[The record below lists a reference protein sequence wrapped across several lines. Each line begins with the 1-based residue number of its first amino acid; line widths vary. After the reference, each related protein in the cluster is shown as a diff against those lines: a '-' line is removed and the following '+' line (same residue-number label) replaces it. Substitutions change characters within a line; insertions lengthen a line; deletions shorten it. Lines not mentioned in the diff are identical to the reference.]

1 MSRKRRQVELP
12 ITYVGAQPRPG
23 SSSPEGT
30 VINVHGI
37 IMDNFTALA
46 FGAMNVAN
54 RAAREEYLERLS
66 KLVANVE
73 EQIAIL
79 RKEAGVQQR
88 THLENLKLD
97 VKVRHALIERKR
109 FEIGVQRAA
118 ANSYYGSSP
127 LNKNARD
134 YGAATFYQIASGRIK
149 RSKIQA
155 ALNAAYRAA
164 YSVQLLEAEI
174 KSLQVQVTALQKA
187 IVQAEAQAK
196 ARAQAE
202 AQAKARAQAEAQAR
216 ARAQAEAQ
224 AKARGQAEAQAKA
237 RAQAEAQAKA
247 RAQAEAQAKARAQVE
262 AQAKARAQAEAQAK
276 ARAQAEAQAKARAQ
290 AEQQQ
295 WQAASSTNTFNTPLM
310 AGGTLPLVVAA
321 GGVITQQGSSRTL
334 RSAIV
339 SALSSIRGI
348 AIAGVGGPFVVG
360 VLAMLYSPK
369 LGNGERPQNYLLSA
383 PLSDLSLDLDAPAQA
398 AAAASGTLDLP
409 FRMAEKGGEAGYEE
423 LFLAGTTGS
432 AVHSSVRVLAAH
444 LDAGGNHFTVTTADD
459 PPRTLLWT
467 PAVVPPS
474 SSTSSPALPSSLP
487 VVVGPTLEPIEARL
501 DSYPELS
508 DVGFDDYV
516 IIFPADSGLPPL
528 YIMFTSPRQKPGVVT
543 GEGRILGGDLLAEGK
558 EEEFAILANVAR
570 KLQGKE
576 FRNFGAFRR
585 QLWKAIALNNE
596 LSEKLDNFSLSI
608 MQKGLAPIV
617 PKNERVGGRI
627 KYEIHHVREIS
638 KGGGVYDLDNMIILS
653 PQHHIDIHRGK

>member
-1 MSRKRRQVELP
+1 MSSKRRQVELP

-23 SSSPEGT
+23 SSSPGGT

-196 ARAQAE
+196 AR
-202 AQAKARAQAEAQAR
+202 
-216 ARAQAEAQ
+216 
-224 AKARGQAEAQAKA
+224 
-237 RAQAEAQAKA
+237 
-247 RAQAEAQAKARAQVE
+247 V
-262 AQAKARAQAEAQAK
+262 QAEAQAK

-627 KYEIHHVREIS
+627 KYEIHHVLEIS
-638 KGGGVYDLDNMIILS
+638 KGGGVYDLNNMIILS

>member
-1 MSRKRRQVELP
+1 MES
-12 ITYVGAQPRPG
+12 
-23 SSSPEGT
+23 
-30 VINVHGI
+30 
-37 IMDNFTALA
+37 
-46 FGAMNVAN
+46 
-54 RAAREEYLERLS
+54 
-66 KLVANVE
+66 
-73 EQIAIL
+73 
-79 RKEAGVQQR
+79 
-88 THLENLKLD
+88 
-97 VKVRHALIERKR
+97 
-109 FEIGVQRAA
+109 
-118 ANSYYGSSP
+118 
-127 LNKNARD
+127 
-134 YGAATFYQIASGRIK
+134 
-149 RSKIQA
+149 
-155 ALNAAYRAA
+155 
-164 YSVQLLEAEI
+164 
-174 KSLQVQVTALQKA
+174 
-187 IVQAEAQAK
+187 
-196 ARAQAE
+196 
-202 AQAKARAQAEAQAR
+202 
-216 ARAQAEAQ
+216 
-224 AKARGQAEAQAKA
+224 
-237 RAQAEAQAKA
+237 
-247 RAQAEAQAKARAQVE
+247 
-262 AQAKARAQAEAQAK
+262 
-276 ARAQAEAQAKARAQ
+276 
-290 AEQQQ
+290 
-295 WQAASSTNTFNTPLM
+295 
-310 AGGTLPLVVAA
+310 
-321 GGVITQQGSSRTL
+321 
-334 RSAIV
+334 
-339 SALSSIRGI
+339 
-348 AIAGVGGPFVVG
+348 
-360 VLAMLYSPK
+360 
-369 LGNGERPQNYLLSA
+369 PQNYLLSA